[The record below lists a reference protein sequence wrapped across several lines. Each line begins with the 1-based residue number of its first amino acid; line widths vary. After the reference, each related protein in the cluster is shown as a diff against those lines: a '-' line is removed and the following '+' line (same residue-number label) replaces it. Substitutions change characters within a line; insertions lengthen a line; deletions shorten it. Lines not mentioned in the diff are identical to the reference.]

1 MDICILLKTIFVNN
15 YISKMMKIKEKNNL
29 HRTTQ
34 TKSNTWKS
42 GWKNV
47 RWSINLLT
55 EYWQA
60 EYTVTSQMWPIH
72 QILAKYTKI
81 WGVGALFSL
90 FSREL
95 NELEDLVR
103 SVNHSHWPHLQVKS
117 DDSLGVFKH
126 HHIYIHIYIVLI
138 CTRKNSPSFP
148 FYILLFRIIYIFCNN
163 TQNK

>member
-60 EYTVTSQMWPIH
+60 KYTVTSQMWPIH

-90 FSREL
+90 LSRTQWAGRPRQKCESFAL
-95 NELEDLVR
+95 ASSASQIRRFFR
-103 SVNHSHWPHLQVKS
+103 SFQAPS
-117 DDSLGVFKH
+117 
-126 HHIYIHIYIVLI
+126 HIYTHIYSSYMHSKRLTLFSILY
-138 CTRKNSPSFP
+138 TSFSY
-148 FYILLFRIIYIFCNN
+148 YIHLL
-163 TQNK
+163 Q